1 MKHTPITSKAKTK
14 FTFSDNMD
22 ISMNADGSG
31 GPFKSP
37 NKQMSSTFVKKGVE
51 YKTMPSQPKFKG
63 GTAPVGPNV
72 GRITKAFQN
81 ATKQYGKHVPQ
92 NMQSFIKQAKQAFK
106 VKSNR
111 NIMSNREKVTGLSDD
126 FFKGVEKS
134 FKNNPKLEKTSSGY
148 YGFKN
153 AKGVGK
159 NLEEVAEQLEGA
171 VKAHGKQA
179 KAVRKHI
186 ADMEKMKTPAKQVTG
201 DVKVKDIPKKAV
213 EGAKKLVKKIGDI
226 KISTEEG
233 RKRRQQIKKR
243 KKEERDHNKSAR
255 KTEGTRVGQFIRKH
269 TGKNKAQAP
278 EAPAKRKDA
287 CYHKVKSRYKKW
299 PSAYAS
305 GALAKC
311 RKVGASNW
319 GNKS

>member
-22 ISMNADGSG
+22 ISMKADGSG
-31 GPFKSP
+31 GAFKSP
-37 NKQMSSTFVKKGVE
+37 NKQTSRSTSVKDGVE
-51 YKTMPSQPKFKG
+51 YKKLNTSEMSDFKG
-63 GTAPVGPNV
+63 GTAPIAGGNMAKFSD
-72 GRITKAFQN
+72 KAIKMFT
-81 ATKQYGKHVPQ
+81 AASKQYAKRQPQ
-92 NMQSFIKQAKQAFK
+92 NIQSFIKQAKSVFK

-111 NIMSNREKVTGLSDD
+111 NMMSNKEKVTGLSDD
-126 FFKGVEKS
+126 FFKGVEKN
-134 FKNNPKLEKTSSGY
+134 FKKQGYKEVSPGY
-148 YGFKN
+148 Y
-153 AKGVGK
+153 AKPAPNK

-186 ADMEKMKTPAKQVTG
+186 AEMEDMKSPAK
-201 DVKVKDIPKKAV
+201 
-213 EGAKKLVKKIGDI
+213 
-226 KISTEEG
+226 S
-233 RKRRQQIKKR
+233 
-243 KKEERDHNKSAR
+243 S
-255 KTEGTRVGQFIRKH
+255 
-269 TGKNKAQAP
+269 
-278 EAPAKRKDA
+278 PAKRKDA

>member
-31 GPFKSP
+31 GAFKSP
-37 NKQMSSTFVKKGVE
+37 NKQTSRSTSVKDGVK
-51 YKTMPSQPKFKG
+51 YKKLNTSEMPDFKG
-63 GTAPVGPNV
+63 GTTPVGGGNV
-72 GRITKAFQN
+72 GKMAKAFQN

-92 NMQSFIKQAKQAFK
+92 NMQSFIKQAKSFFK
-106 VKSNR
+106 VKINR
-111 NIMSNREKVTGLSDD
+111 NIMSNKEKVTGLSDD

-153 AKGVGK
+153 PKGVGK

-186 ADMEKMKTPAKQVTG
+186 AEMEDMKSPAK
-201 DVKVKDIPKKAV
+201 
-213 EGAKKLVKKIGDI
+213 
-226 KISTEEG
+226 S
-233 RKRRQQIKKR
+233 
-243 KKEERDHNKSAR
+243 S
-255 KTEGTRVGQFIRKH
+255 
-269 TGKNKAQAP
+269 
-278 EAPAKRKDA
+278 PAKRKDA

>member
-31 GPFKSP
+31 GAFKSP
-37 NKQMSSTFVKKGVE
+37 NKQTSRSTSVKDGIE
-51 YKTMPSQPKFKG
+51 YKKLDTSKLPDFKG
-63 GTAPVGPNV
+63 GTA
-72 GRITKAFQN
+72 AFTRGSLQF
-81 ATKQYGKHVPQ
+81 AKLAGKGGS
-92 NMQSFIKQAKQAFK
+92 NMKSFIKQAKNFFK
-106 VKSNR
+106 ANSNR
-111 NIMSNREKVTGLSDD
+111 KIMSNREKVTGLSDD
-126 FFKGVEKS
+126 FFKGVEKT
-134 FKNNPKLEKTSSGY
+134 FKNKGYKEVSPGY
-148 YGFKN
+148 YTKPTPN
-153 AKGVGK
+153 K

-186 ADMEKMKTPAKQVTG
+186 AEMEDMKSPAK
-201 DVKVKDIPKKAV
+201 
-213 EGAKKLVKKIGDI
+213 
-226 KISTEEG
+226 S
-233 RKRRQQIKKR
+233 
-243 KKEERDHNKSAR
+243 S
-255 KTEGTRVGQFIRKH
+255 
-269 TGKNKAQAP
+269 
-278 EAPAKRKDA
+278 PAKRKDA